1 MKRKIALIALCLA
14 LTSSN
19 GFAAALDDSYVDMVF
34 DKFESYSDEVKEKQ
48 INKAK
53 DLLANPADTEGKGA
67 EILYIQVLNDKK
79 DEMDKHGITETDLR
93 KNVDAL
99 KKWSVE
105 DREALIDAGAN
116 GDKAAVDA
124 LNKKYAGTGNTGTS
138 DNGSSNGG
146 SSSSGGS
153 SGGGGGGGG
162 SSTKS
167 TATTTETVKTP
178 TEKSKEVKEV
188 RMVSLK
194 EKGLLTKERVVK
206 EMLKGKSF
214 SDMSTHWAKE
224 DVSFLAQRGIINGKA
239 DGTYDPQS
247 SVTRAEALTLILN
260 MVVEEKGKIEL
271 AASLPADVAADK
283 WYADNVKYAEAL
295 KLVSRSMDN
304 QLSPEEALTRG
315 EVIEILVNTVDAMEI
330 SLEESMMKE
339 PTQFTDFNKLNPST
353 KEALS
358 IGVNLGFINGTGEGT
373 IAADQLVTRGQ
384 MAAFMKRLYTYVMTT
399 I

>member
-1 MKRKIALIALCLA
+1 
-14 LTSSN
+14 
-19 GFAAALDDSYVDMVF
+19 
-34 DKFESYSDEVKEKQ
+34 
-48 INKAK
+48 
-53 DLLANPADTEGKGA
+53 
-67 EILYIQVLNDKK
+67 
-79 DEMDKHGITETDLR
+79 
-93 KNVDAL
+93 
-99 KKWSVE
+99 
-105 DREALIDAGAN
+105 
-116 GDKAAVDA
+116 
-124 LNKKYAGTGNTGTS
+124 
-138 DNGSSNGG
+138 
-146 SSSSGGS
+146 
-153 SGGGGGGGG
+153 
-162 SSTKS
+162 
-167 TATTTETVKTP
+167 
-178 TEKSKEVKEV
+178 
-188 RMVSLK
+188 
-194 EKGLLTKERVVK
+194 
-206 EMLKGKSF
+206 
-214 SDMSTHWAKE
+214 
-224 DVSFLAQRGIINGKA
+224 
-239 DGTYDPQS
+239 
-247 SVTRAEALTLILN
+247 